1 MGRVDSKVVIVTGA
15 GNGIGASSAHL
26 LAREGAKVV
35 VTDIDEAA
43 GTRVAEDI
51 GDNAVFVKQDV
62 VSEADWANAV
72 QRAEENFG
80 PVAGLVNNAGI
91 VGPNDVALADLR
103 DEDFQKVLQV
113 NVYSVFKGMQSVL
126 GSMKENGGGSIVNV
140 SSTSGLVGSVN
151 VTSYVTTKFAVRG
164 ITKAAALEFAE
175 HGVRVNSVHPGGIR
189 TNIEVFDAVK
199 AATPL
204 GRIAEPEEVSNL
216 ILYLISDEA
225 SFSTGSEFVVDGGFT
240 AQ

>member
-51 GDNAVFVKQDV
+51 GDNAIFVKQDV
-62 VSEADWANAV
+62 ASEADWANVV
-72 QRAEENFG
+72 QRAEESFG